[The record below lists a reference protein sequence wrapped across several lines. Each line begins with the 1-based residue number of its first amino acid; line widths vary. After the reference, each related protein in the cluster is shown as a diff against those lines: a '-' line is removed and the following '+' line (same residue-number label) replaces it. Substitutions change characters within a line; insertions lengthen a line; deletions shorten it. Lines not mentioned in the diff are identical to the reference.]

1 MPPFVSMLRQIRKR
15 LIEGRSSILEVVT
28 MSTLIEECKGEL
40 IYYSLDDK
48 FDPKHSLS
56 RSLDATPWLLAYDYY
71 TDAVV
76 LCVRG
81 TKTLANV
88 LTDML
93 SRRKSE
99 SSDSK

>member
-1 MPPFVSMLRQIRKR
+1 MSSLSSFLRQLRKR
-15 LIEGRSSILEVVT
+15 LIEGRNSVSEVVT

-48 FDPKHSLS
+48 FDCNLTFN

-93 SRRKSE
+93 SRMEFE
-99 SSDSK
+99 SSDVE

>member
-1 MPPFVSMLRQIRKR
+1 MF
-15 LIEGRSSILEVVT
+15 
-28 MSTLIEECKGEL
+28 
-40 IYYSLDDK
+40 Y
-48 FDPKHSLS
+48 

-93 SRRKSE
+93 SRMEFE
-99 SSDSK
+99 SSDVE

>member
-1 MPPFVSMLRQIRKR
+1 MN
-15 LIEGRSSILEVVT
+15 
-28 MSTLIEECKGEL
+28 
-40 IYYSLDDK
+40 
-48 FDPKHSLS
+48 

-93 SRRKSE
+93 SRMEFE
-99 SSDSK
+99 SSDVE